1 MNTSTIVV
9 TAFRWVPP
17 FAQGLVR
24 DLRVRWA
31 LGEAGLDYQERL
43 IGPEDQGTPDYRRK
57 QPFGQVPVLEED
69 GLVLFESGA
78 IVMHVAER
86 STALMPADVARAA
99 RTRTWMLA
107 ALNTVEPPILA
118 LNRLGMA
125 EAKSEGVAETR
136 EQVAGLVR
144 QRLESVARWLDDR
157 DHLEGDF
164 SAADLLMTTVLRV
177 LRDTDMVTSQPVLAA
192 YQRRCEARPAFQAAL
207 AAQLAT
213 FAAHAPPEPAPA

>member
-1 MNTSTIVV
+1 MSTITV

-31 LGEAGLDYQERL
+31 LGEAGLDYEERL
-43 IGPEDQGTPDYRRK
+43 IGPEDQGTASYRRK

-78 IVMHVAER
+78 IVMHIAER
-86 STALMPADVARAA
+86 STALMPSAPDRAA
-99 RTRTWMLA
+99 RARTWMLA

-118 LNRLGMA
+118 LNRLGMERA
-125 EAKSEGVAETR
+125 RSEGVAETR

-144 QRLESVARWLDDR
+144 QRLESVEHWLDGKE
-157 DHLEGDF
+157 HLECDF
-164 SAADLLMTTVLRV
+164 SAGDLLMTTVLRV
-177 LRDTDMVTSQPVLAA
+177 LRDTDMVSSLPVLAA

-213 FAAHAPPEPAPA
+213 FAAHAPAELTAS